1 MQKLRIGDKIK
12 VIHLGKEEHVSTI
25 VEILEDYGGDMY
37 WLKNENG
44 RCILEGET
52 PETVF
57 EKVDHSI
64 KTTI

>member
-12 VIHLGKEEHVSTI
+12 VIHQGKEEHVSII
-25 VEILEDYGGDMY
+25 VEILEDYSGDMY

-44 RCILEGET
+44 AFILETES

-57 EKVDHSI
+57 EKVNP
-64 KTTI
+64 